1 MSDVT
6 WFADKKN
13 KLRRVMQHAQH
24 RAAGNREVV
33 VTLTSYPPPHRNSLA
48 FGKVNLWA
56 VVPARPNRSL
66 PGKE

>member
-33 VTLTSYPPPHRNSLA
+33 VTLTSYPPPASEQSGIR
-48 FGKVNLWA
+48 
-56 VVPARPNRSL
+56 
-66 PGKE
+66 